1 MNKDNY
7 IAIQFNSLFCDTSL
21 IANYEKELAKY
32 SISLK
37 TRDLNGC
44 IMHAALDFIDY
55 DLIALGY
62 SLLQSMVFSGCYD
75 ILKNIILKMWETI
88 GSHNSR
94 VPFTIKINGIPTE
107 NGNENISCKIEGG
120 LSSKQKD
127 DVLEKTFALANSI
140 SNNTFKLKEKSI
152 FYNTFNAHVFQVN
165 PNDYLFS
172 EIDIEEEIRKKRED
186 K

>member
-7 IAIQFNSLFCDTSL
+7 IGIQFNSLFCDTIL

-32 SISLK
+32 NISLK
-37 TRDLNGC
+37 KRDLNGC
-44 IMHAALDFIDY
+44 IMNDALDFIDY
-55 DLIALGY
+55 ELIALGY
-62 SLLQSMVFSGCYD
+62 SLLQSIIFPECYD

-127 DVLEKTFALANSI
+127 DVLEKTFEFANNI
-140 SNNTFKLKEKSI
+140 SNNTFKLKEKSR
-152 FYNTFNAHVFQVN
+152 FYNAFNAHVFQIN
-165 PNDYLFS
+165 PNDYSFS
-172 EIDIEEEIRKKRED
+172 EIDIEEEIRKKTEE
-186 K
+186 